1 MPTFDRYS
9 NQMVVV
15 KRFQYS
21 LYLMTCHSPFVIVKY
36 MRENFVVVRCLFA
49 KFSHLKKN
57 VNRVYLRPFALA
69 NGFLFNPIFKVNTET
84 IASKRIE
91 KIDSITIK
99 MFKIQC
105 SNDRGYEPLF
115 ESKVRWFD

>member
-1 MPTFDRYS
+1 
-9 NQMVVV
+9 
-15 KRFQYS
+15 
-21 LYLMTCHSPFVIVKY
+21 